1 MESFRSEAS
10 SGSSEGDATP
20 VVPLMRPA
28 TSEPS
33 LAAGSQPTATV
44 SVVLAIL
51 NERQNLPIVVDRIRQ
66 QPLPPFEILIVDDGS
81 TDGTR
86 EYVTQLAASDSRIR
100 PIFHDGKQ
108 TTLRAQC
115 QAIGAAVGEF
125 VVVMDSDL
133 QHPPE
138 AIPPMIHEL
147 EHGAALAVASRY
159 ALGGSPGRRS
169 AGRLLLSRGAEGV
182 AKLLLRDARGLSDP
196 VSGFFAFR
204 RAIFQPVNPL
214 YRGYKLLLFVLVMG
228 HGHRV
233 AEVPFQFVPRATGSS
248 KVTQGFGFIPAF
260 LVEVLLAKRLEA
272 SISRR
277 SKAFGA
283 VPKPA
288 E

>member
-1 MESFRSEAS
+1 MAGFDSELPSVPSESGTS
-10 SGSSEGDATP
+10 SVTTRVHS
-20 VVPLMRPA
+20 
-28 TSEPS
+28 
-33 LAAGSQPTATV
+33 TATESPV
-44 SVVLAIL
+44 SPTSPSTPRVSFILATL
-51 NERQNLPIVVDRIRQ
+51 NERQNLPVVIDRIRQ
-66 QPLPPFEILIVDDGS
+66 ESLPPFEVVVIDDGS

-86 EYVTQLAASDSRIR
+86 EYVTQLAASDPRFR

-115 QAIGAAVGEF
+115 QAIGSATGEF

-133 QHPPE
+133 QHPPSVV
-138 AIPPMIHEL
+138 PQMIHEL
-147 EHGAALAVASRY
+147 DHGAALVVASRY
-159 ALGGSPGRRS
+159 APGGSPGRRS
-169 AGRLLLSRGAEGV
+169 AGRILLSRGAEGA

-214 YRGYKLLLFVLVMG
+214 YRGYKLLLFVLVMS

-272 SISRR
+272 TISRR
-277 SKAFGA
+277 SKSFGA
-283 VPKPA
+283 VPKPS